1 MLNQIKIKKMAST
14 KKPRVSKESIEFVE
28 KELKSIDELYREF
41 DREQK
46 KIKTEIEST
55 KNNTIDYIFDTFE
68 ENLQEIDI
76 LKEIRSEERF
86 DIITKIMKK
95 NKKYSYEYLDEF
107 EYETLI
113 NMYNSLINKRK
124 NFFIKLLKFF
134 NLLK

>member
-1 MLNQIKIKKMAST
+1 MTST
-14 KKPRVSKESIEFVE
+14 KKPRVSKDSIEFFE

-46 KIKTEIEST
+46 KVKNEIEAT
-55 KNNTIDYIFDTFE
+55 KNITIDNIFDTFE
-68 ENLQEIDI
+68 ENLQEIHT
-76 LKEIRSEERF
+76 LKQIRNKDRF

>member
-1 MLNQIKIKKMAST
+1 MTST
-14 KKPRVSKESIEFVE
+14 KKPRVSKESIEFFE

-46 KIKTEIEST
+46 KVKNEIEAT
-55 KNNTIDYIFDTFE
+55 KNITIDNIFDTFE
-68 ENLQEIDI
+68 ENLQEIHT
-76 LKEIRSEERF
+76 LKQIRNKDRF

-113 NMYNSLINKRK
+113 KMYDFLINKRK
-124 NFFIKLLKFF
+124 NFFIKILKFF

>member
-1 MLNQIKIKKMAST
+1 MTST
-14 KKPRVSKESIEFVE
+14 KKPRISKESIEFVE

-46 KIKTEIEST
+46 KIKTEIEAT
-55 KNNTIDYIFDTFE
+55 KNITIDNIFDTFE

-86 DIITKIMKK
+86 NIITKIMKK

>member
-1 MLNQIKIKKMAST
+1 MAST

-41 DREQK
+41 DKEQK

-55 KNNTIDYIFDTFE
+55 KNNTIDYIFNTFE

-76 LKEIRSEERF
+76 LKEIRSKERF

>member
-1 MLNQIKIKKMAST
+1 MAST
-14 KKPRVSKESIEFVE
+14 KKPRIFKKSIEFVE

-41 DREQK
+41 DKEQK
-46 KIKTEIEST
+46 EVKNEIEAT
-55 KNNTIDYIFDTFE
+55 KNIIIDNIFDTFE
-68 ENLQEIDI
+68 ENLQEIHT
-76 LKEIRSEERF
+76 LKQIRNEDRF

-113 NMYNSLINKRK
+113 KLYNSLINKRK

-134 NLLK
+134 NL

>member
-1 MLNQIKIKKMAST
+1 MAST

-28 KELKSIDELYREF
+28 KELKSIDELNREF
-41 DREQK
+41 DKEQK
-46 KIKTEIEST
+46 KIKTEIEAT
-55 KNNTIDYIFDTFE
+55 KNITIDNIFNTFE

-76 LKEIRSEERF
+76 LKEIRSKERF
-86 DIITKIMKK
+86 DIIAKIMKK

-113 NMYNSLINKRK
+113 NIYNSLINKRK

>member
-1 MLNQIKIKKMAST
+1 MTST
-14 KKPRVSKESIEFVE
+14 KKPRVSKESIEFFE

-46 KIKTEIEST
+46 KVKNEIEAT
-55 KNNTIDYIFDTFE
+55 KNITIDNIFDTFE
-68 ENLQEIDI
+68 ENLQEIHT
-76 LKEIRSEERF
+76 LKQIRNEDRF

>member
-1 MLNQIKIKKMAST
+1 MTST
-14 KKPRVSKESIEFVE
+14 KKPRVSKESIEFFE

-46 KIKTEIEST
+46 KVKNEIEAT
-55 KNNTIDYIFDTFE
+55 KNITIDNIFDTFE
-68 ENLQEIDI
+68 ENLQEIHT
-76 LKEIRSEERF
+76 LKQIRNEDRF

-113 NMYNSLINKRK
+113 KMYDFLINKRK
-124 NFFIKLLKFF
+124 NFFIKILKFF